1 MKFNVLAQ
9 AFAEIEPIQSRLE
22 MTRLLADL
30 LHRATPSEASIIC
43 NIALGQLNP
52 PYIGTQFNIAEK
64 SAIKSV
70 ALLLDLDG
78 SVVAKKEKELGDLG
92 SFVVQEKWHGDTEP
106 TVHHVYE
113 ALGKLEAI
121 GGVGSQ
127 EEKVEQLQN
136 LLKSVDPV
144 SAKYILRIVLGQLRL
159 GFSDMTLVDALSWMV
174 AGDKSLRATIEDA
187 YNVCA
192 DLGLIASE
200 LKEHGIKAI
209 ESMHVHVGIPIR
221 PAAAERMPNA
231 REIVEKLGSCVAQ
244 PKLDGFRLQFHI
256 DNTHKTPRIAF
267 FSRNLQDM
275 SHMFPELTAACAEL
289 LVKTLICEGE
299 AIAYD
304 PNTNTF
310 LPFQETVKRK
320 RKHGIDTMATEYP
333 LRAFMFDIL
342 YLDGVELLKEP
353 HECRRAKLLGV
364 FKHAKGD
371 TLQVI
376 SEQPIETVHQ
386 LENYFNENIS
396 SGLEGVVVKRPYSIY
411 TPGKR
416 NFNWIK
422 LKRQEEEEGHLED
435 TIDCVILGYYAGS
448 GKRAAFG
455 IGAFLV
461 GVFNEHEDCY
471 ETIAKI
477 GTGLKDA
484 DWHELKKKCDHNAVA
499 VKPKNVRCPKEL
511 VPDVWTAPEMVCMV
525 RADEITLSPVHT
537 AGKTE
542 HELGYAL
549 RFPRIMGYRPDKSAR
564 EATTVAEIKHLFK
577 DQKKR

>member
-1 MKFNVLAQ
+1 MKFSFLAQ

-22 MTRLLADL
+22 MTRLLAEL
-30 LHRATPSEASIIC
+30 LKKATPSEASIMC
-43 NIALGQLNP
+43 NVALGQLNP
-52 PYIGTQFNIAEK
+52 PYIGTQFNLAQK

-70 ALLLDLDG
+70 ALLVG
-78 SVVAKKEKELGDLG
+78 MESATVAKHVKQVGDIG
-92 SFVVQEKWHGDTEP
+92 SFVAQEQWDGDAEP
-106 TVHHVYE
+106 TIHQIYE
-113 ALGKLEAI
+113 ALSKLEHI
-121 GGVGSQ
+121 GGAGSQ
-127 EEKVEQLQN
+127 EEKIEQLYL
-136 LLKSVDPV
+136 LLKSVDPI
-144 SAKYILRIVLGQLRL
+144 SAKYLLRMVLGQLRL
-159 GFSDMTLVDALSWMV
+159 GFSDMTLVDALSWMS
-174 AGDKSLRATIEDA
+174 AGDKSLREPIEDA

-192 DLGLIASE
+192 DLGLIAAQ
-200 LKEHGIKAI
+200 LKEKGIKAI
-209 ESMHVHVGIPIR
+209 EQMHVHVGIPIR

-231 REIVEKLGSCVAQ
+231 RAIVDKMGTCVAQ
-244 PKLDGFRLQFHI
+244 PKLDGFRLQIHI
-256 DNTHKTPRIAF
+256 DHTKKPVHIAF

-275 SHMFPELTAACAEL
+275 SYMFPELTAACLEL
-289 LVKTLICEGE
+289 DVQTFIGEGE

-320 RKHGIDTMATEYP
+320 RKHGIQEMVTEYP
-333 LRAFMFDIL
+333 LRAFLFDIL
-342 YLDGVELLKEP
+342 YLDGQELLKEP
-353 HECRRAKLLGV
+353 HERRRSKLLKL
-364 FKHAKGD
+364 FKTNKND

-376 SEQPIETVHQ
+376 QEQPIESAQ
-386 LENYFNENIS
+386 ELEHYFNENIS
-396 SGLEGVVVKRPYSIY
+396 AGLEGVVVKRPYAIY

-448 GKRAAFG
+448 GKRAQFG

-461 GVFNEHEDCY
+461 GVFNEHEDRY

-484 DWHELKKKCDHNAVA
+484 DWHDLKKKCDALHVA
-499 VKPKNVRCPKEL
+499 EKPKNVFCPKEL
-511 VPDVWTAPEMVCMV
+511 VPDVWTVPEIVCMV

-542 HELGYAL
+542 HALGFAL
-549 RFPRIMGYRPDKSAR
+549 RFPRFMGYRPDKSAR
-564 EATTVAEIKHLFK
+564 EATTVDEIKHLFK
-577 DQKKR
+577 DQK